1 MNYSLRKSH
10 QIFFNPNTEQH
21 CENGYILLEQNI
33 RHLKNI
39 LNNEK
44 SVPKVLDLEDF
55 LDLSSMVCAGS
66 QNQKTKLLTDDKFTG
81 HEEDFNKFTF
91 IEDYF
96 R

>member
-1 MNYSLRKSH
+1 LNYSLRKSH

-33 RHLKNI
+33 RHLKHI

-44 SVPKVLDLEDF
+44 SAAHILDLEDF
-55 LDLSSMVCAGS
+55 LDLSSMVCVGS
-66 QNQKTKLLTDDKFTG
+66 QNQMAKMFTEDKFT
-81 HEEDFNKFTF
+81 EYDEDFNNFTF

-96 R
+96 G